1 MLLYVGV
8 MLAWFMHTYIRAI
21 SHTIYMRNNM
31 QILITW
37 ELQLEDINNR
47 DDAINEVKKA
57 ALAYFTD
64 VGTTL
69 GVVIDDETFEYDTET
84 KELTACQFSD

>member
-1 MLLYVGV
+1 
-8 MLAWFMHTYIRAI
+8 
-21 SHTIYMRNNM
+21 M